1 MPSPHRGQNG
11 SVTEHPQAVAFDVV
25 ETLFSLEPV
34 RRRLQSIGL
43 PGAAL
48 ECWFSGFLRDAVA
61 LSAAGPYTPFRPVA
75 AGSLAVFLG
84 RHGVDPSDETVD
96 GVLAGFGELDAHPDV
111 RPALERLRDRSIPA
125 VALSN
130 GAADAT
136 ASLLARAGLEP
147 LVERVF
153 SIDEVRRW
161 KPFPEPYLHAA
172 AQLGLRPGQL
182 AMVAVHAWDVH
193 GAKRAGLVTGW
204 ASRLEGRWHPAMVP
218 PDVVGASLVE
228 VVEGLVG

>member
-1 MPSPHRGQNG
+1 MSER
-11 SVTEHPQAVAFDVV
+11 PQAVAFDVV
-25 ETLFSLEPV
+25 ETLFSLEAV
-34 RRRLQSIGL
+34 RSRLVSLGL
-43 PGAAL
+43 PGATL
-48 ECWFSGFLRDAVA
+48 EHWFAGFLRDAVA
-61 LSAAGPYTPFRPVA
+61 LSAAGPYTPFRPAA

-111 RPALERLRDRSIPA
+111 RPALELLRDRAVPA

-136 ASLLARAGLEP
+136 GRLLARSGLEP
-147 LVERVF
+147 LLPRVF

-193 GAKRAGLVTGW
+193 GAKRAGLLTGW
-204 ASRLEGRWHPAMVP
+204 ANRLEGRWHPAMVH
-218 PDVVGASLVE
+218 PDVVGSSLVE